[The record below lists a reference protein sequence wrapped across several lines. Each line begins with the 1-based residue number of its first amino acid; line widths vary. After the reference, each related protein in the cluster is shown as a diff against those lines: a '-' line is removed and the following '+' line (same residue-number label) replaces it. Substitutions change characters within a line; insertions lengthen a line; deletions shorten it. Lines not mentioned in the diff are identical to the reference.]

1 MKINVALVQFS
12 RGPNKQKNVERMC
25 ELLKKIHGSKIVCLP
40 EAWVGKALILEE
52 EDVKYILSSL
62 GEIASQ
68 NSFYLFLG
76 GFFMKR
82 GGKIVSSCY
91 LINDK
96 GEVEGFSDKLFPS
109 MAVGERFFSDF
120 GEISNIFN
128 IEGINVGVVICVD
141 AMYPEIVRNLALKG
155 AKIIFNPSNIPESR
169 IELWKHIGVTRA
181 AENTIFYVF
190 VNNTYTTYP
199 DGRIVLG
206 KSFVASPNGEI
217 IFQANS
223 SENYF
228 QVEIDLSLIDKVRE
242 RWPYLSDIKEFWKEK
257 F

>member
-1 MKINVALVQFS
+1 
-12 RGPNKQKNVERMC
+12 
-25 ELLKKIHGSKIVCLP
+25 
-40 EAWVGKALILEE
+40 
-52 EDVKYILSSL
+52 
-62 GEIASQ
+62 
-68 NSFYLFLG
+68 
-76 GFFMKR
+76 MKR

-120 GEISNIFN
+120 GEISNVFN
-128 IEGINVGVVICVD
+128 IEGINVGVVVCVD
-141 AMYPEIVRNLALKG
+141 AMYPEIIRNLALKG

-199 DGRIVLG
+199 DGRTVLG

-257 F
+257 L